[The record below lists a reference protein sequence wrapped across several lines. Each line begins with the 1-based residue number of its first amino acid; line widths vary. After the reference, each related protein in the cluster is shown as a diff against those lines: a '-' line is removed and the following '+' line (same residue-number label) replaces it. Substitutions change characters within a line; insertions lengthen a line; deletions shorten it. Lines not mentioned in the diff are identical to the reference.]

1 MKAGNRPPRQDGVP
15 GWVPSPSRR
24 ACRFEPDSGKVGV
37 PMETPAHDSGPRG
50 LTIAIRID

>member
-1 MKAGNRPPRQDGVP
+1 MKAGQRPPRQDGVP
-15 GWVPSPSRR
+15 DRVPSPSRR

-37 PMETPAHDSGPRG
+37 PMETPARDFGRRG